1 MAKEKNEKENAK
13 EIPEEMRKLFNRLNK
28 ISGQITGIKK
38 MLEGDSYPT
47 EILLQV
53 SSCHAAL
60 DSFVKEF
67 LAENLVKCAIDGVKT
82 NNKMIIDELARSL
95 LRIAK

>member
-1 MAKEKNEKENAK
+1 MAKEKNEKEV
-13 EIPEEMRKLFNRLNK
+13 PEEMRKLFNRLSK
-28 ISGQITGIKK
+28 ISGQITGIKR

-47 EILLQV
+47 EVLLQV

-60 DSFVKEF
+60 DSFAKEY
-67 LAENLVKCAIDGVKT
+67 LAENIVKCAIDGVKT